1 MVMCCKIKRDCGC
14 QMRSGISKP
23 LLVKNNNVKRQQEYV
38 NIYFFSGPQLW
49 KLDGNTLLNKE
60 GLWMSDDAW
69 NIKIYTKYA
78 KIMNLIFI
86 ENISKA
92 QFLGSTIDGK
102 VILEDYQRNKH
113 EQVWKKGEPNAEGYF
128 TLSNF
133 KVSKVMTATSSTSL
147 ELKGDITKVDTA

>member
-1 MVMCCKIKRDCGC
+1 
-14 QMRSGISKP
+14 
-23 LLVKNNNVKRQQEYV
+23 
-38 NIYFFSGPQLW
+38 
-49 KLDGNTLLNKE
+49 
-60 GLWMSDDAW
+60 MSDDAW

-133 KVSKVMTATSSTSL
+133 KVSKVMTATSSTIL